1 MQSEGGEVIAPG
13 HREAPTTPADVANR
27 CMNCNS
33 DLSAENLD
41 LKLVAE
47 RFGQK
52 EIGRSWREGAEGGC
66 MFCRL
71 ITAVEEDA
79 KQRYSVEVWF
89 WEVEIKLPP
98 DGQYLLR
105 LIKGFTAL
113 PHVPNPRA
121 RSMITIFSKGK
132 AHSIDRYVLIYQHH
146 RFQAPHPLRRIQASA
161 SASH

>member
-52 EIGRSWREGAEGGC
+52 GIGRSWREGAEGGC

-79 KQRYSVEVWF
+79 KQRYSV
-89 WEVEIKLPP
+89 
-98 DGQYLLR
+98 
-105 LIKGFTAL
+105 
-113 PHVPNPRA
+113 
-121 RSMITIFSKGK
+121 
-132 AHSIDRYVLIYQHH
+132 
-146 RFQAPHPLRRIQASA
+146 
-161 SASH
+161 